1 MDDPHTDGMPESEPA
16 PGSSAS
22 PKDGGVARQ
31 ILGLGIDVGGTGVKM
46 AVVDL
51 ERGTLVSDRVREKTP
66 DPSTPE
72 AVVETIGRLAERL
85 EAAGHRL
92 HGLPTGCGLP
102 GVVKDGRLLTAANI
116 DKRWVDAPAAEMLT
130 ERLGHR
136 AIIINDADAA
146 GVAEMAF
153 GAGVGRQ
160 GVVLM
165 LTLGTGIGSGL
176 FVNGLLVPNTELGH
190 LTFHR
195 RDAET
200 LVSATS
206 RERRGIGWKRWA
218 REFSEYLALIDRYL
232 WPDVVILGG
241 GISKVA
247 DKWLPRV
254 NARMPLVTARLLNEA
269 GIVGA
274 ALAAAGPQLLGS
286 STVARVVSGAEAE
299 AHAEAPAALTVAAGA
314 AGVLEG
320 QPG

>member
-1 MDDPHTDGMPESEPA
+1 MGQA
-16 PGSSAS
+16 
-22 PKDGGVARQ
+22 GGATAGQ
-31 ILGLGIDVGGTGVKM
+31 FLGLGIDVGGTGVKM

-51 ERGTLVSDRVREKTP
+51 AHGTLVSDRVRERTP
-66 DPSTPE
+66 EPATPE
-72 AVVETIGRLAERL
+72 AVIETIGRLAERL
-85 EAAGHRL
+85 EATGQPL

-116 DKRWVDAPAAEMLT
+116 DKRWIDAPAAEMLS

-153 GAGVGRQ
+153 GAGVGRR

-176 FVNGLLVPNTELGH
+176 FVDGLLVPNTEFGH
-190 LTFHR
+190 VTFHR

-206 RERRGIGWKRWA
+206 RERRGLGWKRWA
-218 REFSEYLALIDRYL
+218 REFGDYIALLDRYL
-232 WPDVVILGG
+232 WPDVIILGG

-254 NARMPLVTARLLNEA
+254 ESRMPLVTARLLNSA

-274 ALAAAGPQLLGS
+274 ALAAAGPAAVAGTS
-286 STVARVVSGAEAE
+286 AARVVAGAEGE
-299 AHAEAPAALTVAAGA
+299 AAGEAESPTDA
-314 AGVLEG
+314 ASAAQSPQGPGADDHAGPAPEG
-320 QPG
+320 A